1 VLQEVV
7 RYKMYIIYGK
17 TSCPYCVSAKELL
30 SGKSLPF
37 EYIDLTDKTPEFID
51 NLKQMT
57 GMRSVPIIYYNNV
70 LIGGYTDL
78 KAKL

>member
-1 VLQEVV
+1 
-7 RYKMYIIYGK
+7 MYIVYGK
-17 TSCPYCVSAKELL
+17 ASCPYCVSAKELL
-30 SGKSLPF
+30 SQKDLPF
-37 EYIDLTDKTPEFID
+37 EYIDLSGKTPEFID

-57 GMRSVPIIYYNNV
+57 GMRSVPIIYHNNV